1 MSELLTAAAVI
12 APFVST
18 AATSF
23 AGAVVQSAQTRLA
36 DSAVERGRVL
46 LGRVLRRNED
56 DPPETEQDT
65 AAAAAIARLSAQER
79 EILEAAIGTW
89 LTSGD
94 DLSAQSLRRQIE
106 LAHRTTHSADRIEV
120 TSHGDGSP
128 AIGKLESAT
137 FYFNPRPGRGDGS

>member
-23 AGAVVQSAQTRLA
+23 AGAVVESAQTRLA

-46 LGRVLRRNED
+46 LGRVLRRDAE
-56 DPPETEQDT
+56 DPPETEQD
-65 AAAAAIARLSAQER
+65 AAATTAIEGLSGEDR
-79 EILEAAIGTW
+79 EVLEGAIGEW
-89 LTSGD
+89 LADGD
-94 DLSAQSLRRQIE
+94 DLSAESLRTHIR
-106 LAHRTTHSADRIEV
+106 LAHRTYRSADRIQV

-128 AIGKLESAT
+128 AIGKLDTAN
-137 FYFNPRPGRGDGS
+137 FYFNPKPDKAGS